1 VVGKLAPLA
10 DFMTIDLGIGANQTE
25 IVNGDEEA
33 LRILVGNLVDN
44 AIRYTPEGGK
54 VDVTLSN
61 NSSGLVL
68 SVKDTGP
75 GIPIQERER
84 IFERFY
90 RIEGNEVQGSG
101 LGLAIVKQIVQRHGA
116 FAEVA
121 TGENGI
127 GAIFSIKFP
136 SLSLG

>member
-1 VVGKLAPLA
+1 
-10 DFMTIDLGIGANQTE
+10 
-25 IVNGDEEA
+25 VNGDEEA
-33 LRILVGNLVDN
+33 LKILVGNLVDN

-61 NSSGLVL
+61 DSSGLILRVE
-68 SVKDTGP
+68 DTGP
-75 GIPIQERER
+75 GIPIEDRER
-84 IFERFY
+84 VFERFY
-90 RIEGNEVQGSG
+90 RIAGNEVQGSG

-116 FAEVA
+116 LVEIA